1 MPQGPNRRVGE
12 RYVASPKELEKKLN
26 LFLDPAGRNSTDLLI
41 RGAYWLAFAGLKIS
55 DIYDIKISNILLK
68 NKAVHYGRRVYRLR
82 DEAMQTIIKLIEL
95 EKFWYFHPNYEPK
108 LRLRMQSDYLLR
120 GIRSEHLSESAL
132 GCMIRNKSAGTEF
145 NIDLKSAQ
153 LSGIYYDILEGELTG
168 VETNFLA
175 IATEMNP
182 PDSTVK
188 MNQKKAS
195 LLRDGYLEWRS
206 VFYPELS
213 DGDLTEF

>member
-26 LFLDPAGRNSTDLLI
+26 LFLDPVGQNSTDLLI

-68 NKAVHYGRRVYRLR
+68 NKVVHYGRRVYRLR
-82 DEAMQTIIKLIEL
+82 DEAIPTITRLIDL

-108 LRLRMQSDYLLR
+108 LRPRKQSDYLLR

-132 GCMIRNKSAGTEF
+132 GCMIRNKSAGTGF
-145 NIDLKSAQ
+145 NIELKSAQ
-153 LSGIYYDILEGELTG
+153 LSGIYYDILEGELAG
-168 VETNFLA
+168 AEINFLA

-188 MNQKKAS
+188 LNQKKAS
-195 LLRDGYLEWRS
+195 LLREGYLEWRS
-206 VFYPELS
+206 VFYPEMGN
-213 DGDLTEF
+213 DDLKEF